1 MNNENRLSR
10 VGLVEVKAE
19 VVKDLKA
26 NFNQE
31 ILDKNE
37 NLITKGYF
45 IGKVLLNR
53 ILSENEEAAG
63 ILISFGMND
72 TIEDGGQIQLIVEA
86 ASGIEAD
93 DEPNIIGYLDK
104 YATVKKTG
112 PSGPADGGLPMIKP
126 TPPHS

>member
-19 VVKDLKA
+19 IVKDLKA
-26 NFNQE
+26 NFKQE

-37 NLITKGYF
+37 NLITNGYF

-63 ILISFGMND
+63 IMISFGMND

-104 YATVKKTG
+104 YATVKKMG
-112 PSGPADGGLPMIKP
+112 PPGPDGLMPLVKP
-126 TPPHS
+126 KPPQ

>member
-1 MNNENRLSR
+1 MNNESRLSR
-10 VGLVEVKAE
+10 IGLVEVKAG
-19 VVKDLKA
+19 VVEDLKA
-26 NFNQE
+26 NFKQE

-37 NLITKGYF
+37 NLITEGYF

-63 ILISFGMND
+63 IMISFGMNE
-72 TIEDGGQIQLIVEA
+72 TIENGGQIHLIVEA

-104 YATVKKTG
+104 YATAKNGG
-112 PSGPADGGLPMIKP
+112 PGPDGGLAFIKP
-126 TPPHS
+126 KPPQ